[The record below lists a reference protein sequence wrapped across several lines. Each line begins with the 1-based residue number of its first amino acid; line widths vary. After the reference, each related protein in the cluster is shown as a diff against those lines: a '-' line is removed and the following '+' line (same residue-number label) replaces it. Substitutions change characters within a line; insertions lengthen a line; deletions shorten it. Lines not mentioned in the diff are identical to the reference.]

1 MLSYS
6 SSTTAVVPLL
16 THEKAGVRFGANISN
31 LSISE
36 LKYTKSQAIATAAH
50 PFFIYSLFFILHS
63 LFFFSAMISSRICAA
78 EAAIFGQGRFL

>member
-1 MLSYS
+1 MRLVPIKRLQTQSYS

-36 LKYTKSQAIATAAH
+36 LKYTKSQAIATTVHRHVTLNCLLKCEKVANYR
-50 PFFIYSLFFILHS
+50 IYAVI
-63 LFFFSAMISSRICAA
+63 
-78 EAAIFGQGRFL
+78 